1 MKWWNKT
8 KTFLQEV
15 KVEIG
20 KCYFPG
26 QKEVISTTV
35 VVLITSAIF
44 AVFLYLSDI
53 VIIKATEAIFRLAS

>member
-15 KVEIG
+15 RVEIG

-26 QKEVISTTV
+26 QKEVINTTV
-35 VVLITSAIF
+35 VVLITSVIF
-44 AVFLYLSDI
+44 AVFLYIADY
-53 VIIKATEAIFRLAS
+53 VITLATTGIFNLAS

>member
-15 KVEIG
+15 RVEIG

-26 QKEVISTTV
+26 QKEVISTTI
-35 VVLITSAIF
+35 VVLVTSAIF
-44 AVFLYLSDI
+44 ALFLYISDI
-53 VIIKATEAIFRLAS
+53 VIIKATEAIFRLSA

>member
-15 KVEIG
+15 RVEIG

-26 QKEVISTTV
+26 RKEVVNTTV
-35 VVLITSAIF
+35 VVLITSFIFAIF
-44 AVFLYLSDI
+44 LFAADYLI
-53 VIIKATEAIFRLAS
+53 VLATNGIFNLAS